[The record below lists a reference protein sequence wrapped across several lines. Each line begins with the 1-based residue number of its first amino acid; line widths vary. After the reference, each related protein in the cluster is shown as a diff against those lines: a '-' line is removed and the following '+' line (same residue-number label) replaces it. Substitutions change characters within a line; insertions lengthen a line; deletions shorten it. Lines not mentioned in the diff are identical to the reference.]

1 MYAIVDIET
10 TGGHASANGITEIA
24 ICIHDG
30 KKVVNRYQSL
40 VNPGREIPV
49 YIQALTGINED
60 MVASAPSFKDIA
72 ADVYHLL
79 HNQIFVAHNVN
90 FDYSF
95 VRYHLAAAGYDLNC
109 NKLCTV
115 RLGRKILPGMPSYS
129 LGKLCHQLG
138 ISNSGRHRAGGDAD
152 ATAELF
158 TMLLENDKDNH
169 ISAALKTRSKEQV
182 LPPNLHR
189 NFMDQLP
196 STPGVYYFHNQH
208 GKVVYVGKAVNIK
221 KRVSSHFSG
230 NNSGA
235 QRQDFMRHIHQI
247 SFQECGTELMALVL
261 EAVEIKRLWPQF
273 NRSQK
278 KLEFPFGLYTYED
291 QSGYTRLVVD
301 RRRKYSSP
309 IHTCSTLLEGR
320 NMVLKLIDEFELC
333 PKLCFIQ
340 KNNDTCTGSRPT
352 ACACGGHENTEAYN
366 ERLHAAL
373 NSLKETL
380 PTFALR
386 DEGRTADEHSCML
399 IENGQFYGM
408 GYISQYFQADNLEQI
423 KTYLTHYSS
432 NDYIRN
438 MILSHAEDN
447 PWKVMKFGSDAAKL
461 NEMTRV
467 A

>member
-30 KKVVNRYQSL
+30 KRVVNRYQSL
-40 VNPGREIPV
+40 INPGREIPV
-49 YIQALTGINED
+49 YIQALTGISDD
-60 MVASAPSFKDIA
+60 MVASAPTFADIA

-79 HNQIFVAHNVN
+79 HGHIFVAHNVN

-95 VRYHLAAAGYDLNC
+95 VRYHLAAAGYILESS
-109 NKLCTV
+109 KLCTV
-115 RLGRKILPGMPSYS
+115 RLGRKIIPGMASYS

-158 TMLLENDKDNH
+158 TLLLAKDTDNH
-169 ISAALKTRSKEQV
+169 IPEALKARSKEQV
-182 LPPNLHR
+182 LPPHLHR
-189 NFMDQLP
+189 NFMDRLP
-196 STPGVYYFHNQH
+196 STPGVYYFHNQK
-208 GKVVYVGKAVNIK
+208 GKVVYVGKAIDIK

-230 NNSGA
+230 NNTGA

-247 SFQECGTELMALVL
+247 SYQECGTELMALIL
-261 EAVEIKRLWPQF
+261 EAIEIKRLWPQF

-291 QSGYTRLVVD
+291 QRGYIRLAVD

-309 IHTCSTLLEGR
+309 LHTCSTLLEGR
-320 NMVLKLIDEFELC
+320 NIVNKLIEQFELC

-340 KNNDTCTGSRPT
+340 KNNDPCTGARQQG
-352 ACACGGHENTEAYN
+352 CACEGNEPANHYN
-366 ERLHAAL
+366 LRLQTAL
-373 NSLKETL
+373 DTLRDTL

-386 DEGRTADEHSCML
+386 DEGRTPDEHSCIL
-399 IENGQFYGM
+399 IENGRFYGM
-408 GYISQYFQADNLEQI
+408 GYISQYFEAGNISQI
-423 KTYLTHYSS
+423 KSYLTPYPG

-438 MILSHAEDN
+438 MVLSHAEQH
-447 PWKVMKFGSDAAKL
+447 PWKKVSFGKVMDDMAD
-461 NEMTRV
+461 V